1 MEYRLSKGKSLEKN
15 RKVNDLS
22 NIINDCIQ
30 IDKNINN
37 INVITKRI
45 NQCNLNLMLK
55 FFYLMKT
62 ILILY

>member
-1 MEYRLSKGKSLEKN
+1 MEYCLSKGKSLEKN
-15 RKVNDLS
+15 WKVDDLS

-55 FFYLMKT
+55 FFS
-62 ILILY
+62 

>member
-15 RKVNDLS
+15 RKVDDLS
-22 NIINDCIQ
+22 NIINDYIQ

-55 FFYLMKT
+55 FFS
-62 ILILY
+62 